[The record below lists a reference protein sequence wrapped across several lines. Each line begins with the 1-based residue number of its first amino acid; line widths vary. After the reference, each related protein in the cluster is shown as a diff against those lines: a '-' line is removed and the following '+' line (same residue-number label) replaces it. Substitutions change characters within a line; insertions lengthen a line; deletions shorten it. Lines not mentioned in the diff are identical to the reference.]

1 MTFTNTML
9 SKKKQTY
16 TYTDDYKKVKTVE
29 NQPMGLEIR
38 NVKALGKRDWAVV
51 VKKQEVNFWGS
62 SNILFLDLG
71 RGSMV
76 LTLEKFTNL

>member
-1 MTFTNTML
+1 
-9 SKKKQTY
+9 
-16 TYTDDYKKVKTVE
+16 
-29 NQPMGLEIR
+29 MGLPW
-38 NVKALGKRDWAVV
+38 LVV